1 MVGEQE
7 QEAYAELEEV
17 GGNHEQKSVKPS
29 EGEKPGGER
38 DSRALLANERSKQN
52 TDTYLFLKRDN
63 DRSFANT
70 SLNIMRVYNT
80 YISSTHTRLLNKE
93 QRIAHLCSSPDWR
106 GAARQAIRRLSKQKL
121 VAFKHKNKER
131 KP

>member
-52 TDTYLFLKRDN
+52 TDTYLFLIRDN

-106 GAARQAIRRLSKQKL
+106 GAARQALGG
-121 VAFKHKNKER
+121 
-131 KP
+131 